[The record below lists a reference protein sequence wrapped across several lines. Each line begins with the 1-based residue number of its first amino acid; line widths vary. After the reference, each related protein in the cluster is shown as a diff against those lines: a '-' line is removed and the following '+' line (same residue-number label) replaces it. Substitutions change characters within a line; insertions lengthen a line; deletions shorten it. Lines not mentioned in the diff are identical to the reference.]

1 MANSNR
7 AACFHGWLKTIGVR
21 WHEPQSP
28 PATYQISS
36 PIQGSPYERP
46 FLWVWFPC
54 QNLFQFF
61 FISAVRLKVQLPFSI
76 CLRAVN
82 DEVAFGSQLI
92 NLNNAKYRGPK
103 SKACCRTLPYL
114 DTIKGP
120 ISNPNVTLFSGI
132 WTFGL
137 QTLLHKRSQR
147 SREQEATSCFKTFA
161 ML

>member
-1 MANSNR
+1 MNHKA
-7 AACFHGWLKTIGVR
+7 LL
-21 WHEPQSP
+21 P
-28 PATYQISS
+28 PTRFLLPFKEVLMRGPFCES
-36 PIQGSPYERP
+36 GSLARIY
-46 FLWVWFPC
+46 F
-54 QNLFQFF
+54 NFF